1 MSVNNKVVNL
11 SATFHTVPVYTLQMS
26 IVSCLFLAKKIISA
40 IQFFI
45 EMHFYK
51 KNIQGKNARH
61 CAIKMVGI
69 LCIQVIEYFFYNQ
82 TLFSQNHYQSTLEKL
97 FKVLETQVPIKH
109 LKRAC
114 LLFSKAQDNFLG
126 WALSL
131 LILFDSYTDSS
142 RYVDTQQNLW
152 SIGFSQ
158 NKNWPSCA
166 NELLHLKWN

>member
-1 MSVNNKVVNL
+1 MQDTMQSKV
-11 SATFHTVPVYTLQMS
+11 
-26 IVSCLFLAKKIISA
+26 
-40 IQFFI
+40 
-45 EMHFYK
+45 
-51 KNIQGKNARH
+51 
-61 CAIKMVGI
+61 VGI
-69 LCIQVIEYFFYNQ
+69 LYIQVIEYFFHNQ
-82 TLFSQNHYQSTLEKL
+82 TLFSQNHHHSTLEKL

-158 NKNWPSCA
+158 NKNCPSCA
-166 NELLHLKWN
+166 NELLHLKWNYTKTQQTGTICKKVQKNIP

>member
-1 MSVNNKVVNL
+1 MQD
-11 SATFHTVPVYTLQMS
+11 TVQSKWLASFVYRLLNT
-26 IVSCLFLAKKIISA
+26 
-40 IQFFI
+40 FFI
-45 EMHFYK
+45 T
-51 KNIQGKNARH
+51 RH
-61 CAIKMVGI
+61 
-69 LCIQVIEYFFYNQ
+69 YFHKI
-82 TLFSQNHYQSTLEKL
+82 TISLLTLEKM

-109 LKRAC
+109 SKRAC

-158 NKNWPSCA
+158 NKNCPSCA
-166 NELLHLKWN
+166 NELLHLKWNNTKTQQTGTICKKVQKNIP

>member
-1 MSVNNKVVNL
+1 MQD
-11 SATFHTVPVYTLQMS
+11 TVQSKWLASFVYRLLNT
-26 IVSCLFLAKKIISA
+26 
-40 IQFFI
+40 
-45 EMHFYK
+45 
-51 KNIQGKNARH
+51 
-61 CAIKMVGI
+61 
-69 LCIQVIEYFFYNQ
+69 FFYNQ
-82 TLFSQNHYQSTLEKL
+82 TLFSQNHHKSTLEKL

-152 SIGFSQ
+152 SIGYSQ
-158 NKNWPSCA
+158 NKNCPSCA
-166 NELLHLKWN
+166 NELLHLKWNYTKTQQTGTICKKVQHYTMMYSKCN